1 LLFGAGLEEAPSAL
15 IVKIETR
22 KGGKM
27 NNCKDWTMKN
37 VIVRASTPIE
47 TKNCTNVELPKQE
60 KK

>member
-1 LLFGAGLEEAPSAL
+1 
-15 IVKIETR
+15 
-22 KGGKM
+22 M